1 MMAEGEVP
9 ARADLVLRGGTII
22 DGTGRARYRADL
34 AIDNGRIAAIG
45 DLGRTAGSSEID
57 ASGRIVA
64 PGFIDV
70 HTHDDGLLLVDP
82 DMAPKVSQGVTS
94 VVIGN
99 CGFSLAPLTPRATLP
114 QEFRLLGEDKIY
126 RYPTMGSYFDA
137 FDKTPAATH
146 IAALVGHS
154 TLRMGAMTDLE
165 RPATPAEC
173 ARMSRVLDEC
183 LGAGAIGFS
192 TGLEYPTNRAAST
205 DEIVAVAETLS
216 AHRGLYVTHTRDY
229 HDDIDGAMEEA
240 FEIGRRVN
248 APVVLSHHQGDG
260 RKNHGHA
267 ARTLARYDRA
277 AANQPVGL
285 DVYPYIAG
293 STTIIPDFVKDAER
307 VLITWSDAMPQVA
320 GRDLDDIAREMEV
333 DRQEAAQRL
342 LPGGAIYF
350 VLDEGDVRR
359 ILAHPNA
366 MIGSDGLPFGRK
378 VHPRLWGT
386 FPRVLGHY
394 ARELGL
400 FTLEEAVRKMTSLSA
415 ERFGLEGRGRIAP
428 GFAADLVIF
437 DAATIIDQATYED
450 PTLPA
455 AGIDCVLVAG
465 EAVWRSGRSTGAR
478 PGRVLRHGR
487 A

>member
-1 MMAEGEVP
+1 MAAAGAP
-9 ARADLVLRGGTII
+9 ARADLVLRGGTVI
-22 DGTGRARYRADL
+22 DGTGKPRYRADL
-34 AIDNGRIAAIG
+34 AIDNGRITAIG
-45 DLGRTAGSSEID
+45 DLGRTAGSVERD
-57 ASGRIVA
+57 ATGRIVA

-70 HTHDDGLLLVDP
+70 HTHDDGLLLVEP

-99 CGFSLAPLTPRATLP
+99 CGFSLAPLTPREILP
-114 QEFRLLGEDKIY
+114 QEFRLLGNDEIY
-126 RYPTMGSYFDA
+126 RYPTMARYFEALDRA
-137 FDKTPAATH
+137 PAATH

-154 TLRMGAMTDLE
+154 TLRMGAMADLE
-165 RPATPAEC
+165 RAATPAEC
-173 ARMSRVLDEC
+173 AQMSRVLDEC

-192 TGLEYPTNRAAST
+192 TGLEYPTNSAAST

-216 AHRGLYVTHTRDY
+216 AHGGLYVTHTRDY
-229 HDDIDGAMEEA
+229 VDDIDGAMEEA
-240 FEIGRRVN
+240 FEIGRRVK
-248 APVVLSHHQGDG
+248 AAVVLSHHQGDG
-260 RKNHGHA
+260 KKNHGHA

-293 STTIIPDFVKDAER
+293 STTIMPDFVADAER
-307 VLITWSDAMPQVA
+307 VLITWSDAIPQA
-320 GRDLDDIAREMEV
+320 GGRDLDDIAREMQV
-333 DRQEAAQRL
+333 DRQGAALRL

-394 ARELGL
+394 AREVGL

-415 ERFGLEGRGRIAP
+415 ERFGLEGRGRIEV
-428 GFAADLVIF
+428 GFAADLVVF
-437 DAATIIDQATYED
+437 DAGTIIDRATYDD
-450 PTLPA
+450 PTQPA
-455 AGIDCVLVAG
+455 AGIDAVLVAG
-465 EAVWRSGRSTGAR
+465 EAVWEQGRSTGVR

>member
-1 MMAEGEVP
+1 MVPGEAP
-9 ARADLVLRGGTII
+9 ARADQVLRGGSVI
-22 DGTGRARYRADL
+22 DGSGQARYRADV
-34 AIDNGRIAAIG
+34 AIDKGRIAAIG
-45 DLGRTAGSSEID
+45 DLGRTVGTIERD
-57 ASGRIVA
+57 VTGLIVA

-82 DMAPKVSQGVTS
+82 AMSPKASQGVTS

-99 CGFSLAPLTPRATLP
+99 CGFSLAPLLPKAVLP
-114 QEFRLLGEDKIY
+114 QEFRLLGEDSIY
-126 RYPTMGSYFDA
+126 RYPTMERYFA
-137 FDKTPAATH
+137 ALEKTPPATH
-146 IAALVGHS
+146 VAALVGHS
-154 TLRMGAMTDLE
+154 TLRMGALRDLD
-165 RPATPAEC
+165 RAATPAEC
-173 ARMSRVLDEC
+173 AAMSRALDEC

-192 TGLEYPTNRAAST
+192 TGLEYPTNTAAST
-205 DEIVAVAETLS
+205 EEIVAVAEPLA
-216 AHRGLYVTHTRDY
+216 AHGGLYVTHTRDY
-229 HDDIDGAMEEA
+229 VDDIDGAMEEA
-240 FEIGRRVN
+240 FEIGRRAK

-260 RKNHGHA
+260 KKNHGHA

-277 AANQPVGL
+277 ARAQPVGL
-285 DVYPYIAG
+285 DVYPYTAG
-293 STTIIPDFVKDAER
+293 STTIMPEFVAEAER
-307 VLITWSDAMPQVA
+307 VLITWSDAMPQAA
-320 GRDLDDIAREMEV
+320 GRDLDDIARELEL

-359 ILAHPNA
+359 ILAHPDA

-394 ARELGL
+394 AREQGL

-415 ERFGLEGRGRIAP
+415 ARFGLEGRGRITP
-428 GFAADLVIF
+428 GFAADLVVF
-437 DAATIIDQATYED
+437 DAGRIIDRATYDD
-450 PTLPA
+450 PTRPA

-465 EAVWRSGRSTGAR
+465 EAVWDGGRPTGAR

>member
-1 MMAEGEVP
+1 MAEKEAP
-9 ARADLVLRGGTII
+9 ARADLVLRGGSVI
-22 DGTGRARYRADL
+22 DGTGRARHRADL
-34 AIDNGRIAAIG
+34 AIDDGRIVAIG
-45 DLGRTAGSSEID
+45 ELGRTVGSREID

-82 DMAPKVSQGVTS
+82 DMSPKVSQGVTS

-99 CGFSLAPLTPRATLP
+99 CGFSLAPLAPRAALP
-114 QEFRLLGEDKIY
+114 QEFRLLGEDAIF
-126 RYPTMGSYFDA
+126 RYPTMVSYFEALDRA
-137 FDKTPAATH
+137 PAATH
-146 IAALVGHS
+146 IAALAGHS
-154 TLRMGAMTDLE
+154 TLRIGAMTDLE

-173 ARMSRVLDEC
+173 AQMSRVLEAC
-183 LGAGAIGFS
+183 LEAGAIGFS

-205 DEIVAVAETLS
+205 DEIVAVAEALP

-240 FEIGRRVN
+240 FAIGRRVG

-260 RKNHGHA
+260 KKNHGHA

-285 DVYPYIAG
+285 DVYPYVAG
-293 STTIIPDFVKDAER
+293 STTIILDFVKDAER
-307 VLITWSDAMPQVA
+307 VLITWSDTVPQMA
-320 GRDLDDIAREMEV
+320 GRELDDIAREMEV
-333 DRQEAAQRL
+333 DRLEAARRL
-342 LPGGAIYF
+342 QPGGAIYF

-359 ILAHPNA
+359 IMAHPNA

-415 ERFGLEGRGRIAP
+415 ERFGLEGRGRIEL
-428 GFAADLVIF
+428 GFAADLVVF
-437 DAATIIDQATYED
+437 DAGTIIDRATYEE
-450 PTLPA
+450 PARPA
-455 AGIDCVLVAG
+455 AGIDWVLVAG
-465 EAVWRSGRSTGAR
+465 EPVWQSGRPTGAR

>member
-1 MMAEGEVP
+1 
-9 ARADLVLRGGTII
+9 
-22 DGTGRARYRADL
+22 
-34 AIDNGRIAAIG
+34 
-45 DLGRTAGSSEID
+45 
-57 ASGRIVA
+57 
-64 PGFIDV
+64 
-70 HTHDDGLLLVDP
+70 
-82 DMAPKVSQGVTS
+82 MAPKVSQGVTS

-99 CGFSLAPLTPRATLP
+99 CGFSLAPLTPHATLP
-114 QEFRLLGEDKIY
+114 QEFRLLGNDEIY
-126 RYPTMGSYFDA
+126 RYPTMARYFEA
-137 FDKTPAATH
+137 FDRAPAATH

-154 TLRMGAMTDLE
+154 TLRMGAMADLE
-165 RPATPAEC
+165 RAATPAVC
-173 ARMSRVLDEC
+173 AQMSRVLDEC

-192 TGLEYPTNRAAST
+192 TGLEYPTNTAAST

-216 AHRGLYVTHTRDY
+216 AHGGLYVTHTRDY
-229 HDDIDGAMEEA
+229 VDDIDGAMEEA
-240 FEIGRRVN
+240 FEIGRRVK
-248 APVVLSHHQGDG
+248 AAVVLSHHQGDG
-260 RKNHGHA
+260 KKNHGHA

-277 AANQPVGL
+277 AARQPVGL

-293 STTIIPDFVKDAER
+293 STTIMPDFVADAER
-307 VLITWSDAMPQVA
+307 VLITWSDAMPQA
-320 GRDLDDIAREMEV
+320 GGRDLDDIAREMQV
-333 DRQEAAQRL
+333 DRQEAALRL

-394 ARELGL
+394 AREVGL

-415 ERFGLEGRGRIAP
+415 ERFGLAGRGRIEV

-437 DAATIIDQATYED
+437 DAGNIIDRATYED
-450 PTLPA
+450 PTRPA
-455 AGIDCVLVAG
+455 AGIDAVLVAG
-465 EAVWRSGRSTGAR
+465 EAVWEQGRSTGAR